1 MDQSLTKNSVHKLFA
16 DNLRKHCTRFASIAE
31 LCRLTGINRPQF
43 NRYLSGQNLP
53 NPRTMAKLC
62 AVLDVQETTLF
73 APSNDGPQLL
83 SGEFARI
90 QDLIA
95 AIDQGGRTGYGQ
107 LLKTI
112 ANSKPVD
119 LPSGYYYLYT
129 PLTESPHMMVRI
141 LVKVTNDGKLA
152 RFTRR
157 TVLKNSAAGSLRM
170 AIGRHSGL
178 IISDQKAVTLLGAN
192 RLFPYEL
199 SFIRISS
206 GTAVQQAPHMGLAML
221 HTPQFGMAC
230 RVCLEWCGAKFSD
243 GKRAM
248 ANLGQINLADPNVSD
263 AVRTVMTPTATDPNF
278 ITSAEHELFSRM
290 LRINND

>member
-1 MDQSLTKNSVHKLFA
+1 ML
-16 DNLRKHCTRFASIAE
+16 
-31 LCRLTGINRPQF
+31 G
-43 NRYLSGQNLP
+43 
-53 NPRTMAKLC
+53 
-62 AVLDVQETTLF
+62 
-73 APSNDGPQLL
+73 
-83 SGEFARI
+83 GEFARI
-90 QDLIA
+90 KDLIA
-95 AIDQGGRTGYGQ
+95 AINQGSRAGYGQ
-107 LLKTI
+107 LLKTM

-129 PLTESPHMMVRI
+129 PLMESPHMVVRI

-248 ANLGQINLADPNVSD
+248 ANLGQINLADPQVSD
-263 AVRTVMTPTATDPNF
+263 AVRAVMTPTATDPNF

-290 LRINND
+290 LRINED